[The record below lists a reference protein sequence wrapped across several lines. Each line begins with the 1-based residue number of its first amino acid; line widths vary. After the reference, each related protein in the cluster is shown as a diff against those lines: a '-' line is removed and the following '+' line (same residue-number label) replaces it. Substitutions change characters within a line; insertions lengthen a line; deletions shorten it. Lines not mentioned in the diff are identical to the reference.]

1 MKFLRH
7 FLEHLPPSLYIFQP
21 PVTLQILIFKK
32 SFNDIFCSGS
42 KDLSNG
48 IYGYSIC
55 QC

>member
-7 FLEHLPPSLYIFQP
+7 FLEPLSPGLYIFQP
-21 PVTLQILIFKK
+21 TVTLQILIFKK
-32 SFNDIFCSGS
+32 SCNNIFCSGS